1 MWASVQSAITS
12 ANDDPLTAGNAIL
25 DKALGPSFDYLQ
37 TIQSP
42 SNLNVGDQGTLDQ
55 VGTNA
60 NAINTYVKN
69 LITGPKSGNQFFK
82 DTGGMC
88 RTPGSRDDKGND
100 KGDGPVVP
108 RFTYT
113 NNRMGMDDAAAVLGP
128 SFSKAVAGSGFDG
141 IIPAMG
147 GDIAAMNPLKLMNGL
162 VLDGVPPCVAYTCP
176 VTDIQS
182 GVPQGDQTRFI
193 SPSLEFNITPCR
205 AATGSETSNLM
216 AMIAAEKKAAEK
228 AAKEAAEREAAAN
241 IPKPKPAATPKKG
254 KVKGVN
260 ASGERYANFQENL
273 YQAPV
278 PVEYVDPVSYLTLG
292 AAVMVFIGYILM
304 K

>member
-12 ANDDPLTAGNAIL
+12 ANDDPMGAGNAIL
-25 DKALGPSFDYLQ
+25 DQALGPSYDYLQ
-37 TIQSP
+37 NVPSP
-42 SNLNVGDQGTLDQ
+42 AKLNVGDAGTMDQ

-60 NAINTYVKN
+60 NAIRTYVDN

-88 RTPGSRDDKGND
+88 RAPGSKDDKGND

-108 RFTYT
+108 RYSYT
-113 NNRMGMDDAAAVLGP
+113 NNRMGMDDAAGVLGK
-128 SFSKAVAGSGFDG
+128 SFQNAVSGSGFDG

-162 VLDGVPPCVAYTCP
+162 VLDGVPPCKAYTCP
-176 VTDIQS
+176 VTDIQT
-182 GVPQGDQTRFI
+182 GVYQGTQTRFL
-193 SPSLEFNITPCR
+193 SPQLEFNITPCR
-205 AATGSETSNLM
+205 AATAAETSSLM
-216 AMIAAEKKAAEK
+216 AMIESEKKAAK
-228 AAKEAAEREAAAN
+228 DAAAKKAGSGASASKA
-241 IPKPKPAATPKKG
+241 P
-254 KVKGVN
+254 VKGVQ
-260 ASGERYANFQENL
+260 AGEKYANFQENL
-273 YQAPV
+273 YQAPI
-278 PVEYVDPVSYLTLG
+278 PVDYIDPVSYLTLG